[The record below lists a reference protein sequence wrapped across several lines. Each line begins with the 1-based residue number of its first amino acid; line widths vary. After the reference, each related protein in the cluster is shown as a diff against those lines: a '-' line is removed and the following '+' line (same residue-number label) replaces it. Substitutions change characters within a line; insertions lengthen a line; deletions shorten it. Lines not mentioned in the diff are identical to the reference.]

1 MPRLKEDHKQI
12 SKGTKKDD
20 EGYMANVELQ
30 SIERSVAKLKKIVTK
45 KDHQLPAWVQSK
57 ITRAADYIN
66 TASEY
71 LQSDDGELEES
82 KNPLK
87 NPNFEVRKSSGV
99 GALSSDAAKQLG
111 PKAEELRK
119 KAAAKVDLPKLNKEE
134 ICLVDKILIE
144 MGCDMKPHKSP
155 EEISKKHKVSLGTI
169 QKQLKMGI
177 EVEGEHTKSKEE
189 ARSIALQHLDEVPN
203 YYSRLKKVES
213 KKSVSESTTLERKT
227 GNILSIIISWRG
239 KNIATQVFFPSLTMP
254 TRKQIQYEMDKIYP
268 DSRVINYRVATLDQN
283 QPIIQV
289 TNSKSK
295 NYLLNNKTI
304 GEGFESIILNE
315 FKTAAWQRS
324 EGKNPEGGLNKKGIA
339 AYRRENPGSK
349 LSMAVTTKPSKLKR
363 GSKNW
368 KRRKS
373 FCARMSGVKGPMRK
387 NGKPTRKALSLRKWN
402 C

>member
-1 MPRLKEDHKQI
+1 MPRLKENHKQI
-12 SKGTKKDD
+12 SNGTEKDD
-20 EGYMANVELQ
+20 EGYMTNVELQ

-45 KDHQLPAWVQSK
+45 KDQQLPAWVQSK

-71 LQSDDGELEES
+71 LQSDDSALEES

-87 NPNFEVRKSSGV
+87 NPEFQVKKSSGV

-111 PKAEELRK
+111 PKAVELRK
-119 KAAAKVDLPKLNKEE
+119 KAASKVDLPKLNKEE
-134 ICLVDKILIE
+134 ISLVDKILIE

-155 EEISKKHKVSLGTI
+155 EEISKKHKVSLDTI

-177 EVEGEHTKSKEE
+177 KVEGEHTTNKEE
-189 ARSIALQHLDEVPN
+189 ARSIALQHLDEIPN

-213 KKSVSESTTLERKT
+213 KKSVSESATLERKT

-304 GEGFESIILNE
+304 GEDFESIILNE

-349 LSMAVTTKPSKLKR
+349 LSMAVTTKPSKLKH
-363 GSKNW
+363 GSKKW

-387 NGKPTRKALSLRKWN
+387 NGKPTRKALALKKWN

>member
-1 MPRLKEDHKQI
+1 MPRLKENHKQI
-12 SKGTKKDD
+12 SNGTEKDD
-20 EGYMANVELQ
+20 EGYMTNVELQ

-45 KDHQLPAWVQSK
+45 KDQQLPAWVQSK

-71 LQSDDGELEES
+71 LQSDDELKES

-87 NPNFEVRKSSGV
+87 NPNFEVKKSSGV

-111 PKAEELRK
+111 PKAVELRK
-119 KAAAKVDLPKLNKEE
+119 NAAAKVNLPKLNKEE

-155 EEISKKHKVSLGTI
+155 EEISKKHKVSLDTI

-177 EVEGEHTKSKEE
+177 KVEGEHTTNKEE
-189 ARSIALQHLDEVPN
+189 ARSIALQHLDEIPN

-213 KKSVSESTTLERKT
+213 KKSVSESATLERKT

-304 GEGFESIILNE
+304 GEDFESIILNE

-349 LSMAVTTKPSKLKR
+349 LSMAVTTEPSKLKH
-363 GSKNW
+363 GSKKW
-368 KRRKS
+368 KRRKG
-373 FCARMSGVKGPMRK
+373 FCARMSGVEGPMRK
-387 NGKPTRKALSLRKWN
+387 NGKPTRKALTLKKWN